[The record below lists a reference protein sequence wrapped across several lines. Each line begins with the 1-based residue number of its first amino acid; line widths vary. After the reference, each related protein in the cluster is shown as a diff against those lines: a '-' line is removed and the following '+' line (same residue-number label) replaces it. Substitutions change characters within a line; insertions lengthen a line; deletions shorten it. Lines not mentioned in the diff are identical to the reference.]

1 MVRLPRRQPRRWLV
15 LVSLALVLAWASSSF
30 AAHPIASAASDQRV
44 LILMYHYIRTGV
56 PPSDRLGQGL
66 SIAPADLD
74 AQARALVQR
83 GYVSVTLDDLVA
95 AQLGQAALPPRA
107 VALTFDDGYADF
119 YTAAW
124 PILQRYG
131 LSATA
136 YIISGKLGQPGYLA
150 CDQLRELA
158 DAGVTIAAHS
168 VTHPRLTAL
177 SDAAL
182 AREMRESRRQLEDC
196 LGQPV
201 RHFAYPSGVY
211 DARVRQAAAEAGY
224 LTATTTR
231 YGVAR
236 PDLDRLTLPRLRV
249 FGGISL
255 PQFVGLLATAER

>member
-1 MVRLPRRQPRRWLV
+1 MFRLPFRLPRRWLA
-15 LVSLALVLAWASSSF
+15 LVWLGLVLAWASV
-30 AAHPIASAASDQRV
+30 PAASLAAPDQRL

-56 PPSDRLGQGL
+56 PASDRLGQGL
-66 SIAPADLD
+66 SVAPADLD
-74 AQARALVQR
+74 AQLRVLVQR

-95 AQLGQAALPPRA
+95 ARQGETVLPPRA
-107 VALTFDDGYADF
+107 AVLTFDDGYADF

-131 LSATA
+131 LSATI

-158 DAGVTIAAHS
+158 DAGVTVAAHS
-168 VTHPRLTAL
+168 VTHPRLPAL

-182 AREMRESRRQLEDC
+182 AREMRESRRQLEEC
-196 LGQPV
+196 LSQPV
-201 RHFAYPSGVY
+201 RHFAYPSGAY
-211 DARVRQAAAEAGY
+211 DDRVRAAAAEAGY

-236 PDLDRLTLPRLRV
+236 PDLDPLTLPRLRV

-255 PQFVGLLATAER
+255 SQFIGLVATAER